1 MKLVVQISR
10 GCWTVSGNRFKLV
23 WKTGNWKTSMMLM
36 LVTRI
41 PHQSG
46 FCSTFFQLFFLDS
59 TPSIVNAL
67 DLLPQST
74 SDQDLAASED
84 GNAAAWVDSD
94 DERTVVSLTSSP
106 RLRKLR
112 TAESEDLVNGK
123 EYSRRLRRQF
133 ERLHPVPGWAYPSV
147 AREVVS
153 KKRRKLSTASGSS
166 EAKASAGEI
175 SVGTDD
181 LSTQPLAKL
190 LQNINILTRPTSTGS
205 TTRKQLRPEVIDIHR
220 IKDVGTAQPVS
231 QRLSLNSCSS
241 C

>member
-1 MKLVVQISR
+1 MNV
-10 GCWTVSGNRFKLV
+10 
-23 WKTGNWKTSMMLM
+23 
-36 LVTRI
+36 
-41 PHQSG
+41 
-46 FCSTFFQLFFLDS
+46 
-59 TPSIVNAL
+59 L

-74 SDQDLAASED
+74 SDQNLVAPET

-94 DERTVVSLTSSP
+94 DERIVVSLMSSP

-123 EYSRRLRRQF
+123 EYSKRLRRQF
-133 ERLHPVPGWAYPSV
+133 ERLHPVPGWANPSA

-153 KKRRKLSTASGSS
+153 KKRRKLSTASESF
-166 EAKASAGEI
+166 EANASADEI
-175 SVGTDD
+175 SVETDD

-190 LQNINILTRPTSTGS
+190 FQNINILTQPTSTGS
-205 TTRKQLRPEVIDIHR
+205 TTRKQLRPQVIDIHR

-231 QRLSLNSCSS
+231 QLLSPSSCSS